1 MNNIKLEL
9 TKQEAKWLQGLL
21 NTETALDKDQV
32 SQTAL
37 DLEQKLGKELRPF
50 ITEMGIVPFN
60 DGTSEVSFAHRE
72 SPTKVFYGRGMQK
85 VGMTCV
91 SDPYIHR
98 GIAPVYL
105 LADLQDTHEEEP
117 RIVGFLTVEE
127 REELFN
133 NHIAKLDKFV
143 ELTN

>member
-1 MNNIKLEL
+1 MNKVKLEL

-50 ITEMGIVPFN
+50 IMEMGIVPFN
-60 DGTSEVSFAHRE
+60 DGTSEVFFLHRE
-72 SPTKVFYGRGMQK
+72 SPTKVPFTTGIQIA
-85 VGMTCV
+85 GMTCM
-91 SDPYIHR
+91 SDALLDR
-98 GIAPVYL
+98 GVAPVFL
-105 LADLQDTHEEEP
+105 WDDFQNHPGEEP

-133 NHIAKLDKFV
+133 NHIANCEEL